1 MLLVV
6 LCSFS
11 VPFGKL
17 FSKIISNSFDSH
29 TLNNGSLGIT
39 ALIAD
44 FKIEEAA
51 L

>member
-29 TLNNGSLGIT
+29 ILSNGRLGIT
-39 ALIAD
+39 APTATL
-44 FKIEEAA
+44 EEEEVA

>member
-1 MLLVV
+1 MLLIV

-17 FSKIISNSFDSH
+17 FSKIISNSF
-29 TLNNGSLGIT
+29 GSKVSSNYSIGIT
-39 ALIAD
+39 APTATL
-44 FKIEEAA
+44 EEEEVA

>member
-1 MLLVV
+1 MLLIV

-29 TLNNGSLGIT
+29 ILNNGRLGIT
-39 ALIAD
+39 APTATL
-44 FKIEEAA
+44 KEEEGA

>member
-1 MLLVV
+1 MLLIV

-17 FSKIISNSFDSH
+17 FSKIISNSFCLKVSS
-29 TLNNGSLGIT
+29 NGRLRIT
-39 ALIAD
+39 APTATL
-44 FKIEEAA
+44 KEGEVA

>member
-1 MLLVV
+1 MLLIV

-17 FSKIISNSFDSH
+17 FSKIISSFLGLKVSS
-29 TLNNGSLGIT
+29 NGRLGIT
-39 ALIAD
+39 ASTATLK
-44 FKIEEAA
+44 FEGVA